1 MIPEAKNKRTFLFA
15 IYWMLL
21 AYIVA
26 ALVWWFIA
34 LNRQNEAL
42 IKSQL
47 ASLTINN
54 DIAKQ
59 KILKAQKT
67 KTAQYIGEG
76 ATFLVLILVGA
87 FYLYRTVKRAL
98 KNAEQQRSFMMA
110 ITHELKTPIAVTKL
124 NLETLQRRNLNQDLQ
139 QQILER
145 TVEETNRLDVL
156 CNNLLLSSKIDSPGY
171 VTTFEEINFSNFLDN
186 CCKDA
191 KNRFPKR
198 NFVTNITREVNIRAD
213 VFLMQILVN
222 NLIENAVKYSPKEK
236 SIYINLQ
243 QINQQVQLQIIDE
256 GLGISNEE
264 KQLVFK
270 KFYRMGNQATK
281 NAKGTGL
288 GLYLAKRIAQT
299 HDANITIQDNPNGGC
314 IFNFTTKA
322 IIGHEA
328 A

>member
-1 MIPEAKNKRTFLFA
+1 MPKVNNKGKFLFA
-15 IYWMLL
+15 VYWTLL

-26 ALVWWFIA
+26 ALIWWFIA
-34 LNRQNEAL
+34 LNRQNTAL
-42 IKSQL
+42 INAQL
-47 ASLTINN
+47 NSLPINSEQ
-54 DIAKQ
+54 AQQ
-59 KILKAQKT
+59 KLLKAKKN

-124 NLETLQRRNLNQDLQ
+124 NLETLQKRQLDSHTQ

-171 VTTFEEINFSNFLDN
+171 KTVFEEVNFSDLVQA
-186 CCKDA
+186 CCKAAQERFIKRTFNLQLQEEITA
-191 KNRFPKR
+191 K
-198 NFVTNITREVNIRAD
+198 AD
-213 VFLMQILVN
+213 VFLLQILIN

-236 SIYINLQ
+236 AIHIKLTQQQSTILLQ
-243 QINQQVQLQIIDE
+243 VVDE
-256 GLGISNEE
+256 GAGIENEE
-264 KQLVFK
+264 KAKVFE
-270 KFYRMGNQATK
+270 KFYRMGNEATR

-288 GLYLAKRIAQT
+288 GLYLVKRIAQT
-299 HDANITIQDNPNGGC
+299 HDANITITDNPLGGSV
-314 IFNFTTKA
+314 FNFTIKA
-322 IIGHEA
+322 TTLHEA